1 MDHAVAAHSNLW
13 MDTESHNNNVDDDDN
28 VNDGD
33 DDRVRG
39 AQETSGDDQDQD
51 GTGPR
56 HLPHEVAAAILDQ
69 LDAADAQRC
78 LVEVNLFGLGDPHGE
93 AVRQR
98 CMRTKKRLLVRRG
111 DTRALCYLAAR
122 GARFHMG
129 HVRVAATHGHEDTVR
144 WLLASGARDTPGC
157 GAIES
162 AAAGGHTGV
171 LSCLLEAGRARQ
183 PRAGVLRA
191 ALLAATLGGHRDAA
205 RLLSDAL
212 GAAPEPMMLMAAA
225 LGGDL
230 AAVQGLLT
238 AHPRWTHLCARVD
251 FGRIVVLAS
260 SDQWPQSE
268 WTPFWRHPCARRLAG
283 VGPAP
288 RIYGDPPEGR
298 APRRLDLIGAAC
310 VSGNVDAVRV
320 LWAAGAGVRDTWR
333 DNLATWAALG
343 SSRDALA
350 FVASKRAEIE
360 RAHGDMAPGRMRTDD
375 VLKTAATSRDMDLV
389 RLAWTLFDHPRPHT
403 TYFIWSGGVDMAR
416 FAIDNGLVASVAER
430 ARLMANAA
438 LNDGATAAYLIQHHA
453 DELGRGLA
461 AMRTCLPRSVE
472 AARLLSDRGLVVFT
486 PKTVMRAISALRIGV
501 VRYLVMERG
510 LGMAP
515 VARCRPARF
524 AHIVPPP
531 EPDADG
537 LCWPPSSLRYLFR
550 YADAE
555 LVGCLLDRCADP
567 AERAHHTDVALCA
580 SVAFGRVDLFDALL
594 ARRTA
599 DPIARPL
606 VFETPYHGHPWMR
619 LDGVLLGRLVAALGA
634 QGVDF
639 ARCNL
644 LPWLGKRCLPAVEDL
659 CRRGLYDPAPE
670 CARVQDASGHPWS
683 LVRPSVA
690 DAAVSSRR
698 AIEWL
703 AARGMRLNRLCPAT
717 CSMCRNARDRRPP
730 PSPAAP
736 TPSSAHDGP

>member
-1 MDHAVAAHSNLW
+1 MDHAAVA
-13 MDTESHNNNVDDDDN
+13 HNNFCAP
-28 VNDGD
+28 
-33 DDRVRG
+33 G
-39 AQETSGDDQDQD
+39 AQETGGGADDQDQD

-98 CMRTKKRLLVRRG
+98 CTRTKKRLLARRG

-129 HVRVAATHGHEDTVR
+129 HVRVAATHGHEDAVR
-144 WLLASGARDTPGC
+144 WLLANGAHDTPGC

-171 LSCLLEAGRARQ
+171 LSCLLEAGRGRLA
-183 PRAGVLRA
+183 RAGVLRV

-205 RLLSDAL
+205 RLLSGAL
-212 GAAPEPMMLMAAA
+212 GEAPEPVMLMAAA

-230 AAVQGLLT
+230 ATVQDLLA
-238 AHPRWTHLCARVD
+238 AHPRWARLCAHAD
-251 FGRIVVLAS
+251 FGRIVVLA

-268 WTPFWRHPCARRLAG
+268 WTPFWRHPCARRLAD

-288 RIYGDPPEGR
+288 RIYGDPSEGR
-298 APRRLDLIGAAC
+298 MPRRLDLIGAAC
-310 VSGNVDAVRV
+310 VSGNVDAVRT

-343 SSRDALA
+343 RSRDVMA

-360 RAHGDMAPGRMRTDD
+360 RAHGDMAPGPMRTDD

-389 RLAWTLFDHPRPHT
+389 RLAWTLFDRPRPHT
-403 TYFIWSGGVDMAR
+403 THFAWSCGVDMAR
-416 FAIDNGLVASVAER
+416 FAIDNGVVVSVAER

-438 LNDGATAAYLIQHHA
+438 LNDGGTAAYLIQHHA
-453 DELGRGLA
+453 DELARGLA

-472 AARLLSDRGLVVFT
+472 AARLLFDRGLVVFT
-486 PKTVMRAISALRIGV
+486 PKTVTRAISALRIDV
-501 VRYLVMERG
+501 VRYLVVERG

-515 VARCRPARF
+515 VARCRPAPSART
-524 AHIVPPP
+524 VPPP
-531 EPDADG
+531 EPDVDG
-537 LCWPPSSLRYLFR
+537 LCWPPSRIQYLFR
-550 YADAE
+550 YADAQ
-555 LVGCLLDRCADP
+555 VATCLLDRCADP
-567 AERAHHTDVALCA
+567 AERAHHTDAVLCA
-580 SVAFGRVDLFDALL
+580 SVAFGRVDLFDATLV
-594 ARRTA
+594 RRTA
-599 DPIARPL
+599 DLLARPL
-606 VFETPYHGHPWMR
+606 VFEMPYHGSAWLR

-634 QGVDF
+634 QGIDF

-644 LPWLGKRCLPAVEDL
+644 LPWLSKRSIPVVEDL

-670 CARVQDASGHPWS
+670 CARVQDASGHPWP
-683 LVRPSVA
+683 LIRPSA
-690 DAAVSSRR
+690 SDALVSSRHV
-698 AIEWL
+698 IEWL
-703 AARGMRLNRLCPAT
+703 TARGMRLTRLCPAS
-717 CSMCRNARDRRPP
+717 CSMCRNAHDRRPP
-730 PSPAAP
+730 PSAQAAP
-736 TPSSAHDGP
+736 TPSSAHYEP